1 MTQLYRVSVASRT
14 RRRIVPLKATLS
26 GRPYVASWSCHPQR
40 GSKSISFYNS
50 VCSWITYQD
59 ASYLLTVSERV
70 TRILMLQ
77 LKQGPEPWATTRLPA
92 LTCRL
97 SRVDTISATHRVSP
111 SSDCTRRW
119 PRVLGKDLSP
129 SFLFFWPKWTWTSPL
144 SLTSDSFLTLRGSS
158 TSTPSVHCRLDHK
171 LSLSTMDSSLQAPSQ
186 SHSIKVSALMA
197 GRANLSSLPWGIFI
211 STSVELHLSTSCI
224 VFRLF

>member
-1 MTQLYRVSVASRT
+1 MQLNYLPRCFLSTHCVWESNKNFDAAAETRSRALGHYKTACLDLQTLQSGYNLCHTQGVTQQWLYKKVTQSV
-14 RRRIVPLKATLS
+14 
-26 GRPYVASWSCHPQR
+26 GQRPE
-40 GSKSISFYNS
+40 SKFSL
-50 VCSWITYQD
+50 
-59 ASYLLTVSERV
+59 LLTK
-70 TRILMLQ
+70 M
-77 LKQGPEPWATTRLPA
+77 
-92 LTCRL
+92 
-97 SRVDTISATHRVSP
+97 
-111 SSDCTRRW
+111 
-119 PRVLGKDLSP
+119 DLE
-129 SFLFFWPKWTWTSPL
+129 K
-144 SLTSDSFLTLRGSS
+144 SFLTLRGSS

>member
-26 GRPYVASWSCHPQR
+26 GRPYVAWWSRHPQR
-40 GSKSISFYNS
+40 GSKSFNFYD
-50 VCSWITYQD
+50 SWITYQD

-197 GRANLSSLPWGIFI
+197 GRANLSSLPWGVFI

>member
-1 MTQLYRVSVASRT
+1 
-14 RRRIVPLKATLS
+14 
-26 GRPYVASWSCHPQR
+26 
-40 GSKSISFYNS
+40 
-50 VCSWITYQD
+50 
-59 ASYLLTVSERV
+59 
-70 TRILMLQ
+70 MLQ

-211 STSVELHLSTSCI
+211 STSVELHISTSCI